1 MSKVTKFFDGL
12 MIIPAIAAF
21 YLFDSKVLS
30 IRSTSGKSMEP
41 TINGN
46 SVLIVD
52 KLFFKLFNKQITK
65 GDIIVATQPIDPKT
79 LICKRVA

>member
-52 KLFFKLFNKQITK
+52 KLFFKLFNKAPDSFAFSWSK
-65 GDIIVATQPIDPKT
+65 SNFV
-79 LICKRVA
+79 LR